1 MTRLLGYKFL
11 AYTLLAILGLMLPL
25 SMVAAAPLV
34 DAVAPVIA
42 PSTTGETEVTR
53 TALLLG
59 LLAIIPALIVST
71 TSFIR
76 IVIVLAMVR
85 HAFGMPQTPPNV
97 VLVSLALFMSAF
109 LMGPT
114 YDRVNDEALTPF
126 LDGSATTSQSLVN
139 ASEPMKEFMLRHTR
153 ESDIELVYSI
163 SRTPLPETAEDI
175 EILKLIPAFVMNEL
189 RVAFTIGFV
198 IMLPFLLIDL
208 VVASILLS
216 LGMMMVPPQT
226 ISLPIKVLMFV
237 LIDGWSLVLQGLI
250 GSFV

>member
-1 MTRLLGYKFL
+1 MTRSLIYLVL
-11 AYTLLAILGLMLPL
+11 ALFGLALPSSLLAATQLAE
-25 SMVAAAPLV
+25 AAI
-34 DAVAPVIA
+34 PVIA
-42 PSTTGETEVTR
+42 PSTSGETEVTR

-59 LLAIIPALIVST
+59 LLAIIPALIIST

-85 HAFGMPQTPPNV
+85 HAFGMPQTPPNI

-114 YDRVNDEALTPF
+114 FDRVNNEALTPF
-126 LDGSATTSQSLVN
+126 LDGSATTSQSLEN

-153 ESDIELVYSI
+153 ESDIEMVYSI
-163 SRTPLPETAEDI
+163 SRTPLPETAEEI